1 LKNRDVIIEKNKK
14 LKQQKKPEEAVPV
27 LDNLESEQV
36 KDEDGNEVTQ
46 WYLLRNPQF
55 KHLNLCLNNL
65 DDEILP
71 QVEEVLMA
79 SPDDFGFTLSG
90 NRITEPSVKDIHRQ
104 VEALHKKRISEA
116 KSSDPNTSTI
126 EVVDIAQKRLAF

>member
-90 NRITEPSVKDIHRQ
+90 NRITEPRVKDIHRQ